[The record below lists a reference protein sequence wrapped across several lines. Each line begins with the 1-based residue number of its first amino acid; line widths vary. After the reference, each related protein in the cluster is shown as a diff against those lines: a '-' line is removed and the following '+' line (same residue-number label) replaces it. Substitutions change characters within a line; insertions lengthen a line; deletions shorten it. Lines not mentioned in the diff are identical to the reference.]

1 MSFILQDLG
10 SRTLSLNISRFEPSR
25 RIAAH
30 VTWLT
35 FVSAPVWPRKSAY
48 RFCYVPCITEVHLA
62 PMHLSPIKKSV
73 FSRPSPSIPMQ
84 FQNYLSKT
92 TCPITS
98 YFQTSYVFRVNTFD
112 SRGDCCRNIEA
123 FDFLGLARGWGV
135 NRDRFSLFP
144 IAFICDEPKSYQF
157 FRRGLL
163 RCALLYL
170 RCGKVTSSSYSL
182 LHPKST
188 PPVFWFLREKDF

>member
-1 MSFILQDLG
+1 
-10 SRTLSLNISRFEPSR
+10 
-25 RIAAH
+25 
-30 VTWLT
+30 
-35 FVSAPVWPRKSAY
+35 
-48 RFCYVPCITEVHLA
+48 
-62 PMHLSPIKKSV
+62 
-73 FSRPSPSIPMQ
+73 MQ
-84 FQNYLSKT
+84 FQTYLSKT

-98 YFQTSYVFRVNTFD
+98 NFQTSYVFRVNTFD

-188 PPVFWFLREKDF
+188 PVLCYDSGGRKIFRAVILLLTSIWTLIELENLKLTLMEKEVTPPATTFPCVIWCMYPSTFSSFLPVSLCQRQ